1 MPLSDPLC
9 ALSLTALTLVH
20 RIGHRP
26 GPSLVRLHRDES
38 ASVGVL
44 ELHDPKRLNG
54 LSEAL
59 YVDILDA
66 AHAITRLGDF
76 RAVVIQ
82 GSGPHFC
89 SGGSLDLLNLA
100 AVGSP
105 FQVALD
111 LNARTCLAVNE
122 LRKVQLPMACAV
134 QGKVIGGGL
143 AVAGVADYL
152 VSDARATFWLRNLSL
167 GMSVIGCL
175 SLTLPSR
182 VGLSRAL
189 GFYLS
194 NELLTV
200 DGAQHLGLVDEIIH
214 NGTDATQ
221 CRALQVAHVLA
232 QDNVQASIFLQARV
246 DISPL
251 YAAAEMGRAAASMAS
266 FPGDNPEAARA
277 LFAVGH
283 SHAPSKTPKLIN
295 FDLGASHSL
304 PKAEPVVR
312 TVDVSAFVLESKAQP
327 WLQDALLIFR
337 ATAGATDFYASSSSD
352 MNASGPESSADIVAS
367 ALALLERLRLL
378 RLPSI
383 VVCHGITCDEG
394 IAVPC
399 AGTLVLAHSDST
411 FAFPGSRHVALTS
424 IISTVAHQRLSR
436 RALKWLLCSGCMIDT
451 VEALRVGLVDFV
463 GSWKQLEIELT
474 RAVDNF
480 RTLKRWDEDKSSLR
494 ELVGGSLQAVEALLR
509 PTRKPG
515 GISTGMPVEMTANMQ
530 VQRKPPTQ
538 MCT

>member
-1 MPLSDPLC
+1 MEARQVPLAIEASKANVGHAEMAAGQVALLLSVQAVKLQNIVANAQLRTVNRLVHEQLSRQLSRQVFPIVLGLQASVLAAPSNMLHGLNSFGYSGTIANALLQPCLAPASLPSQTTFRIPWQRRVFGWQDDHQSLSSRSIRKHLLMPLSDPLC

-182 VGLSRAL
+182 AGLSRAL

-312 TVDVSAFVLESKAQP
+312 TVDVSAFVLENP
-327 WLQDALLIFR
+327 R
-337 ATAGATDFYASSSSD
+337 R
-352 MNASGPESSADIVAS
+352 PADI
-367 ALALLERLRLL
+367 
-378 RLPSI
+378 
-383 VVCHGITCDEG
+383 
-394 IAVPC
+394 
-399 AGTLVLAHSDST
+399 
-411 FAFPGSRHVALTS
+411 
-424 IISTVAHQRLSR
+424 
-436 RALKWLLCSGCMIDT
+436 
-451 VEALRVGLVDFV
+451 
-463 GSWKQLEIELT
+463 
-474 RAVDNF
+474 
-480 RTLKRWDEDKSSLR
+480 SSYCR
-494 ELVGGSLQAVEALLR
+494 
-509 PTRKPG
+509 
-515 GISTGMPVEMTANMQ
+515 
-530 VQRKPPTQ
+530 
-538 MCT
+538 CY